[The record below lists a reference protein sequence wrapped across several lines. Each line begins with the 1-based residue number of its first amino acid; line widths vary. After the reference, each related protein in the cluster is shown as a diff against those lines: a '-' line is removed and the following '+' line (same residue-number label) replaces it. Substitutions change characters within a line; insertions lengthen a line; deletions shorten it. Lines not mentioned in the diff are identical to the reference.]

1 MDMKKKMYKIK
12 IFTDGAVKGNPGG
25 PGGYAAIL
33 VKGKKKKVISGFDP
47 NTTNN
52 RMEMRAAIAGLLAL
66 KKDSIVEL
74 WTDSE
79 YLHKGMTEWSNGW
92 KLKGWKTRDGKPVA
106 NQDLWSLLHGLQ
118 LIHEIDWHWI
128 RGHNGHKWNE
138 LADEYAGKALKQG
151 LESIEK
157 SKENKI
163 EKSETE

>member
-1 MDMKKKMYKIK
+1 MGMKKMKIK

-33 VKGKKKKVISGFDP
+33 VRNKKKKIISGFDP

-66 KKDSIVEL
+66 KKNSTVEL

-79 YLHKGMTEWSNGW
+79 YLYKGMTQWSESW
-92 KLKGWKTRDGKPVA
+92 KLRGWKTREGKPVA
-106 NQDLWSLLHGLQ
+106 NQDLWSILHGLQ
-118 LIHEIDWHWI
+118 LNHKIDWHWV

-138 LADEYAGKALKQG
+138 LADEYAGQALKQG
-151 LESIEK
+151 LKSIEK
-157 SKENKI
+157 LSEDQVKKRKI
-163 EKSETE
+163 D